1 MIFYLQNTKGGG
13 TMEFL
18 YKLYSN
24 NYFGIGLFIVITVL
38 AFAFLIILFFGK
50 KDEKARMEME
60 KLETIANEAL
70 VDKKMDK
77 DSITE
82 NENVKDD
89 LESFSLTEELDTK
102 EQEISDEISLETFDV
117 NNLEENRTEDTLND
131 LEYEEEPIISNNLDL
146 DLDFDIDL
154 NKEEIFSEETSS
166 NNFTEEQETR
176 ERNINF
182 VEEESFD
189 NIPSYRDN
197 YREETTI
204 DNSDYRKDSLEDEF
218 LPRNNTTEFLM
229 EENDIIEETSV
240 KKPMP
245 TVFSSVYKNNE
256 REELPNVGLNLDT
269 EESANTISQVR
280 EEKPSIVEEPTEEI
294 KPIAPKKPEFV
305 MPKRADMPRLNKT
318 TENNNDSIIKF

>member
-1 MIFYLQNTKGGG
+1 
-13 TMEFL
+13 
-18 YKLYSN
+18 
-24 NYFGIGLFIVITVL
+24 
-38 AFAFLIILFFGK
+38 
-50 KDEKARMEME
+50 ME

-70 VDKKMDK
+70 ADKKMDK
-77 DSITE
+77 ESITE
-82 NENVKDD
+82 NENIKDN
-89 LESFSLTEELDTK
+89 LESFSLAEELDTK
-102 EQEISDEISLETFDV
+102 EQEISDEISLETFDT

-204 DNSDYRKDSLEDEF
+204 DNSDYRKDSLEAEF
-218 LPRNNTTEFLM
+218 IPRNDTTEFLM
-229 EENDIIEETSV
+229 EENDIIEESSV

-269 EESANTISQVR
+269 EENANTISPIR
-280 EEKPSIVEEPTEEI
+280 EEKPSIVEEPIEEI
-294 KPIAPKKPEFV
+294 KPIVPKKPEFV